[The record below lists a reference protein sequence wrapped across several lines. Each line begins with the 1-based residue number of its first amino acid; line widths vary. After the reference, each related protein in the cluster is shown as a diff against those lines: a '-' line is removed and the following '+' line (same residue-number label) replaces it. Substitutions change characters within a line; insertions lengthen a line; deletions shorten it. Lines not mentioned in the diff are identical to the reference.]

1 MDQSDNV
8 HLGGYPGPC
17 GSSAASGQRRS
28 TPRPRPAEFP
38 PVPDGFTTP
47 CSLLCDI
54 LHLEGAE
61 ALAHYGEDF
70 YAGTPAVTRNHFAAA
85 PSTMSGTQPDEAGL
99 ARVLGLLAETAGVRP
114 LLPEET
120 PLEVTRRVKDGKEY
134 LFLLNFTQA
143 SQPVPASFAG
153 ETDCITGSPVPE
165 TLPPYGVL
173 LIRR

>member
-1 MDQSDNV
+1 M
-8 HLGGYPGPC
+8 
-17 GSSAASGQRRS
+17 ARTS
-28 TPRPRPAEFP
+28 TPAPPPSPA
-38 PVPDGFTTP
+38 TT
-47 CSLLCDI
+47 S
-54 LHLEGAE
+54 
-61 ALAHYGEDF
+61 
-70 YAGTPAVTRNHFAAA
+70 
-85 PSTMSGTQPDEAGL
+85 DEAGL

-143 SQPVPASFAG
+143 SQPVPVSLAG
-153 ETDCITGSPVPE
+153 ETDRITGSPVPE